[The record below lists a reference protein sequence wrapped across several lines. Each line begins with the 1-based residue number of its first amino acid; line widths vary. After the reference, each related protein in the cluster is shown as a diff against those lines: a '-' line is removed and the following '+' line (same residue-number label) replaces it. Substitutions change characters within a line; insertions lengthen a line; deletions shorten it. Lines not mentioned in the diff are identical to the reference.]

1 MAEAVQRLRGTFFA
15 LNVNSLLNLVGL
27 LAIAIALFATV
38 QRVFEGGGTYFFQ
51 TLGFGLA
58 EGAIYALVALGYTM
72 VYGIIELINFA
83 HGDVFTLGAFVSLP
97 LIGAFGLTEGQK
109 ASVGL
114 YAALLAIAIIVM
126 LILGGVNVLIER
138 I

>member
-27 LAIAIALFATV
+27 LAILVALFATV

-58 EGAIYALVALGYTM
+58 EGAIFALVALG
-72 VYGIIELINFA
+72 
-83 HGDVFTLGAFVSLP
+83 
-97 LIGAFGLTEGQK
+97 
-109 ASVGL
+109 
-114 YAALLAIAIIVM
+114 
-126 LILGGVNVLIER
+126 
-138 I
+138 